1 MPYAD
6 IRIDTHHRR
15 VPHALV
21 VAIDPEGLTNF
32 VSAFSPRARLEA
44 LLQVANDNGT
54 TWAIKR
60 RLAKSMLQG
69 IDTLC

>member
-6 IRIDTHHRR
+6 IRIDTPHHR

-21 VAIDPEGLTNF
+21 VAIDPEELTNS

-60 RLAKSMLQG
+60 RLAKSMLRG